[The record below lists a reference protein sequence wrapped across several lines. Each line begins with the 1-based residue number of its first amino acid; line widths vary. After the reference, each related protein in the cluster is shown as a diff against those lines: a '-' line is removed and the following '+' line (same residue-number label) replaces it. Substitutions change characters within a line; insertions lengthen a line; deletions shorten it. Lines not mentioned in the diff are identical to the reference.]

1 MADRLPGPLC
11 SAPVVAIATWLI
23 PGSGYF
29 LIGQY
34 ARGLVIGLT
43 IIGLFLGGLLIA
55 GVRVIEVP
63 GYTDHGERRDYVV
76 VVQPATRQHP
86 AQVTKGWVLQVAPL
100 SELRDKP
107 WSVPQVMAGPMAI
120 AAAAASVWAAAP
132 DPNNGSNLAKFEDGL
147 QKPMSKHPQ
156 DQPPFYKGIG
166 AMTHA
171 RINDIGSL
179 YLSVAGLLNLMA
191 IIDSA
196 HRATRV
202 PARYDSSEED
212 PA

>member
-1 MADRLPGPLC
+1 LS
-11 SAPVVAIATWLI
+11 SAPVVAFAAWLV

-34 ARGLVIGLT
+34 ARGITIGVT
-43 IIGLFLGGLLIA
+43 IIGLFLAGLLIA
-55 GVRVIEVP
+55 GVRVVEVP
-63 GYTDHGERRDYVV
+63 GYTDHGERRDYTFIIR
-76 VVQPATRQHP
+76 PATKENPH
-86 AQVTKGWVLQVAPL
+86 ALTDHGWVLKVAPL

-107 WSVPQVMAGPMAI
+107 WSVPQVMAGPISI
-120 AAAAASVWAAAP
+120 AAGAASVSAAAP
-132 DPNNGSNLAKFEDGL
+132 APDGDAVNRQKYDDGL
-147 QKPMSKHPQ
+147 QQPMSRHPQ
-156 DQPPFYKGIG
+156 DQPPFYRGIG
-166 AMTHA
+166 VLTHA

-196 HRATRV
+196 HRSTRLPP
-202 PARYDSSEED
+202 PAGRDPLEED

>member
-1 MADRLPGPLC
+1 MAERLPGPLS

-34 ARGLVIGLT
+34 ARGLVIGVT
-43 IIGLFLGGLLIA
+43 IIALFLGGLLIA

-63 GYTDHGERRDYVV
+63 GYTDHGERRDYAV
-76 VVQPATRQHP
+76 VVQPGTKQHP
-86 AQVTKGWVLQVAPL
+86 PEVAHGWVLQVSPL

-132 DPNNGSNLAKFEDGL
+132 DPNSGTNLEKFQDGL
-147 QKPMSKHPQ
+147 QRPMSRHPQ
-156 DQPPFYKGIG
+156 DQPPFYRGIG

-196 HRATRV
+196 HRATRL
-202 PARYDSSEED
+202 PSRSQSEED